1 MDGGVA
7 DTACC
12 TKAVESAEGRGR
24 SGGGAAS
31 SSPPQKKPRVTTI
44 NQSGR
49 CKQQKWPDAI
59 MTLIP
64 TRFTNRNSYRNSF
77 AN

>member
-24 SGGGAAS
+24 WSGLVLRNREY
-31 SSPPQKKPRVTTI
+31 KLTT
-44 NQSGR
+44 NLLSGR
-49 CKQQKWPDAI
+49 P
-59 MTLIP
+59 L
-64 TRFTNRNSYRNSF
+64 
-77 AN
+77 